1 MSHDTAATPAPVAA
15 PEVAARRRA
24 SERLELVQA
33 AIVPQVGA
41 LIGAHPGTIS
51 LGQGIVGYGPPPGV
65 EKRLASFFAVPANHE
80 YGEVPGT
87 PALIAALAEKLGGEN
102 GIDVDANGGD
112 HTLVV
117 TAGSNMAFLN
127 SVLAVADPGDEIVL
141 LRPFYFNHEMAIRI
155 AGCTPVFVDTDAR
168 HQPNVSAIEAAITER
183 TRAIV
188 TVSPNNPTGAVY
200 SRDVLLR
207 INEMCGRRG
216 LYHFSDE
223 AYEYFLYGDAEH
235 VSPGAF
241 PGAADH
247 TISFY
252 TLSKSYGFAGWRLGY
267 VVAPAHL
274 ADALLKIQDTNVICA
289 ATISQ
294 DGALAALEA
303 GPEYCRSHLVELA
316 AVREIVL
323 AELDGLDPACRRPF
337 VADGAFYVLIEI
349 DRDTGGLGELSDWD
363 VNARLISEFGVAT
376 LPGRA
381 FGNSERCTFRV
392 AYGSLDRATAA
403 EGIGRLVRGL
413 NTILADHRQA

>member
-1 MSHDTAATPAPVAA
+1 M
-15 PEVAARRRA
+15 
-24 SERLELVQA
+24 
-33 AIVPQVGA
+33 PQVGA

-51 LGQGIVGYGPPPGV
+51 LGQGIVSYGPSPGV

-168 HQPNVSAIEAAITER
+168 HQPNVSTIEAAITER

-252 TLSKSYGFAGWRLGY
+252 TLSKSYDLTFSLVSIQPLVNRSSRHAERRRRFRHGLRPLPDSADHLSAYIRRRAGVTMQLHR
-267 VVAPAHL
+267 
-274 ADALLKIQDTNVICA
+274 ALL
-289 ATISQ
+289 
-294 DGALAALEA
+294 L
-303 GPEYCRSHLVELA
+303 RSWSLLNN
-316 AVREIVL
+316 
-323 AELDGLDPACRRPF
+323 P
-337 VADGAFYVLIEI
+337 I
-349 DRDTGGLGELSDWD
+349 DLR
-363 VNARLISEFGVAT
+363 SE
-376 LPGRA
+376 P
-381 FGNSERCTFRV
+381 RCEQPT
-392 AYGSLDRATAA
+392 
-403 EGIGRLVRGL
+403 
-413 NTILADHRQA
+413 